1 MSRRFLA
8 ADVGGTNMR
17 FLLVDDGR
25 EVSHRIFATRD
36 YRDGGVARAVRDFI
50 GDEKMPDA
58 FCLACAGVVRDGRYH
73 GHNMPFSVSA
83 SEVAAAT
90 GIAKVKLLN
99 DLEAA
104 AYGLPRTRPS
114 DFVDIMTGAA
124 DPAAPEILMAV
135 GTGLGGALRLPLSN
149 GTHVL
154 PCEPGQTGYAPL
166 SPIHAELFLFAT
178 EEIGRT
184 PIVEEIVSGP
194 GLHRTYRF
202 VRTKRGLAREG
213 GHADAAAVSQAAL
226 TGFDPDAR
234 EAMRLLVAGLG
245 FVIRNFAAQTNAV
258 GGVTLAGGVAE
269 KIAPALVWPEFADAI
284 AAANGDKLLPKLP
297 IRLVKSDRMGL
308 DGALEFAASI

>member
-25 EVSHRIFATRD
+25 EVSHRILATRD
-36 YRDGGVARAVRDFI
+36 YRDGGVVRAVRDFI
-50 GDEKMPDA
+50 GDGRMPDA

-73 GHNMPFSVSA
+73 AHNMPFSVD
-83 SEVAAAT
+83 AAAIARET
-90 GIAKVKLLN
+90 GIKAVKLLN

-104 AYGLPRTRPS
+104 AYGLPRTSPD
-114 DFVDIMTGAA
+114 DFIEIVPGKPDAS
-124 DPAAPEILMAV
+124 APEILMAV
-135 GTGLGGALRLPLSN
+135 GTGLGGALRVPLSN

-154 PCEPGQTGYAPL
+154 PCEPGQTGYAPC
-166 SPIHAELFLFAT
+166 SPTHADLYLFAT

-194 GLHRTYRF
+194 GLFRTYRF
-202 VRTKRGLAREG
+202 VRAKRGLSKDG
-213 GHADAAAVSQAAL
+213 GHADAATVSQAAL

-245 FVIRNFAAQTNAV
+245 FVIRNFAAQTNAL

-269 KIAPALVWPEFADAI
+269 KIAPALVWPEFADALQ
-284 AAANGDKLLPKLP
+284 AANGDKLLPNLP
-297 IRLVKSDRMGL
+297 IRLVKSDRLGL